1 VIRPEAPVLLE
12 IRDLHA
18 SVADQPILHGVNLTI
33 RAGEIHAVM
42 GRNGSGKSTLLGAL
56 AGDLAIN
63 SGAITIDG
71 LDLKEISV
79 AEQAKLR
86 SVVLQ
91 NRNYWLSYTAR
102 ELIEMG
108 QGPAELLRVEA
119 VMQRLDMTRY
129 EHQSVTTLSGG
140 EAQRVEIARALIRDT
155 PIYLLD
161 EPLSAQDVQSK
172 ARIITL
178 LRELRDKGR
187 TILVIAHIDK
197 SSLSWCDQIID
208 TLAE

>member
-1 VIRPEAPVLLE
+1 MALISIEQVSIA
-12 IRDLHA
+12 
-18 SVADQPILHGVNLTI
+18 
-33 RAGEIHAVM
+33 RAGKKVLNNFSAVIEP
-42 GRNGSGKSTLLGAL
+42 GKITAIIGPNGSGKSTLLGAL

-71 LDLKEISV
+71 RDLKDISV
-79 AEQAKLR
+79 AEQARLR
-86 SVVLQ
+86 CVVLQ

-140 EAQRVEIARALIRDT
+140 EAQRIEIARALIRDT
-155 PIYLLD
+155 PVYLLD
-161 EPLSAQDVQSK
+161 EPLSAQDTQSK
-172 ARIITL
+172 ARIIAL
-178 LRELRDKGR
+178 LSELRDQGR

-208 TLAE
+208 TLAQ

>member
-1 VIRPEAPVLLE
+1 MALITIEKVSIIRGGKNVLT
-12 IRDLHA
+12 DFSA
-18 SVADQPILHGVNLTI
+18 SIEPGKITAIIGP
-33 RAGEIHAVM
+33 
-42 GRNGSGKSTLLGAL
+42 NGSGKSSLLGAL
-56 AGDLAIN
+56 AGDLPIA
-63 SGAITIDG
+63 SGMITIAG
-71 LDLKEISV
+71 RDLKEISV
-79 AEQAKLR
+79 GEQSQLR

-108 QGPAELLRVEA
+108 QGPAELARVDA
-119 VMQRLDMTRY
+119 VIQRLDMTRY
-129 EHQSVTTLSGG
+129 ENQSVTTLSGG

-172 ARIITL
+172 ARIIAL
-178 LRELRDKGR
+178 LQELRDQGR
-187 TILVIAHIDK
+187 TVLVIAHIDK

-208 TLAE
+208 TLAQ

>member
-1 VIRPEAPVLLE
+1 MALITIEKVSIIRGGKNVLT
-12 IRDLHA
+12 DFSA
-18 SVADQPILHGVNLTI
+18 SIEPGKITAIIGP
-33 RAGEIHAVM
+33 
-42 GRNGSGKSTLLGAL
+42 NGSGKSTLLGAL
-56 AGDLAIN
+56 AGDLPIA
-63 SGAITIDG
+63 SGMITIAG
-71 LDLKEISV
+71 RDLKEISV
-79 AEQAKLR
+79 AEQSQLR

-108 QGPAELLRVEA
+108 QGPAELARVDA
-119 VMQRLDMTRY
+119 VMQRLDMTRF
-129 EHQSVTTLSGG
+129 ENQSVTTLSGG

-172 ARIITL
+172 ARIIAL
-178 LRELRDKGR
+178 LQELRDQGR
-187 TILVIAHIDK
+187 TVLVIAHIDK

-208 TLAE
+208 TLAQ

>member
-1 VIRPEAPVLLE
+1 MALITIEKVSIIRGGKNVLT
-12 IRDLHA
+12 DFSA
-18 SVADQPILHGVNLTI
+18 SIEPGKITAIIGP
-33 RAGEIHAVM
+33 
-42 GRNGSGKSTLLGAL
+42 NGSGKSTLLGAL
-56 AGDLAIN
+56 AGDLPID
-63 SGAITIDG
+63 SGMITIAG
-71 LDLKEISV
+71 RDLKEISV
-79 AEQAKLR
+79 AEQSQLR

-108 QGPAELLRVEA
+108 QGPAELARVDA
-119 VMQRLDMTRY
+119 VMKRLDMTRF
-129 EHQSVTTLSGG
+129 ENQSVTTLSGG

-172 ARIITL
+172 ARIIAL
-178 LRELRDKGR
+178 LQELRDQGR
-187 TILVIAHIDK
+187 TVLVIAHIDK

-208 TLAE
+208 TLAQ

>member
-1 VIRPEAPVLLE
+1 MALITIEKVSIIRGGKNVLT
-12 IRDLHA
+12 DFSA
-18 SVADQPILHGVNLTI
+18 SIEPGKITAIIGP
-33 RAGEIHAVM
+33 
-42 GRNGSGKSTLLGAL
+42 NGSGKSTLLGAL
-56 AGDLAIN
+56 AGDLPIA
-63 SGAITIDG
+63 SGMITIAG
-71 LDLKEISV
+71 RDLKEISV
-79 AEQAKLR
+79 GEQSQLR

-108 QGPAELLRVEA
+108 QGPAELARVDD

-129 EHQSVTTLSGG
+129 ENQSVTTLSGG
-140 EAQRVEIARALIRDT
+140 EAQRVEIARALILDT

-172 ARIITL
+172 ARIIAL
-178 LRELRDKGR
+178 LQELRDQGR
-187 TILVIAHIDK
+187 TVLVIAHIDK

-208 TLAE
+208 TLAQ

>member
-1 VIRPEAPVLLE
+1 MALITIEKVSIIRGGKNVLT
-12 IRDLHA
+12 DFSA
-18 SVADQPILHGVNLTI
+18 SIEPGKITAIIGP
-33 RAGEIHAVM
+33 
-42 GRNGSGKSTLLGAL
+42 NGSGKSSLLGAL
-56 AGDLAIN
+56 AGDLPIA
-63 SGAITIDG
+63 SGMITIAG
-71 LDLKEISV
+71 RDLKEISV
-79 AEQAKLR
+79 GEQSQLR

-108 QGPAELLRVEA
+108 QGPAELARVDA
-119 VMQRLDMTRY
+119 VMQHLDMTRF
-129 EHQSVTTLSGG
+129 ENQSVTTLSGG

-172 ARIITL
+172 ARIIAL
-178 LRELRDKGR
+178 LQELRDQGR
-187 TILVIAHIDK
+187 TVLVIAHIDK

-208 TLAE
+208 TLAQ

>member
-1 VIRPEAPVLLE
+1 MALITIEKVSIVRGGKNVLT
-12 IRDLHA
+12 DFSA
-18 SVADQPILHGVNLTI
+18 SIEPGKITAIIGP
-33 RAGEIHAVM
+33 
-42 GRNGSGKSTLLGAL
+42 NGSGKSTLLGAL
-56 AGDLAIN
+56 AGDLPIA
-63 SGAITIDG
+63 SGMITIAG
-71 LDLKEISV
+71 RDLKEISAV
-79 AEQAKLR
+79 EQSQLR

-108 QGPAELLRVEA
+108 QGPAELARVDA
-119 VMQRLDMTRY
+119 VMKSLDMTRY
-129 EHQSVTTLSGG
+129 ENQSVTTLSGG

-172 ARIITL
+172 ARIIAL
-178 LRELRDKGR
+178 LQELRDQGR
-187 TILVIAHIDK
+187 TVLVIAHIDK

-208 TLAE
+208 TLAQ

>member
-1 VIRPEAPVLLE
+1 MALITIEKVSIIRGGKNVLT
-12 IRDLHA
+12 DFSA
-18 SVADQPILHGVNLTI
+18 SIEPGKITAIIGP
-33 RAGEIHAVM
+33 
-42 GRNGSGKSTLLGAL
+42 NGSGKSTLLGAL
-56 AGDLAIN
+56 AGDLPID
-63 SGAITIDG
+63 SGMITIAG
-71 LDLKEISV
+71 RDLKEISV
-79 AEQAKLR
+79 AEQSQLR

-108 QGPAELLRVEA
+108 QGPAELARVDA
-119 VMQRLDMTRY
+119 VMKSLDMTRF
-129 EHQSVTTLSGG
+129 ENQSVTTLSGG

-172 ARIITL
+172 ARIIAL
-178 LRELRDKGR
+178 LQELRDQGR
-187 TILVIAHIDK
+187 TVLVIAHIDK

-208 TLAE
+208 TLAQ

>member
-1 VIRPEAPVLLE
+1 MALITIEKVSIIRGGKNVLT
-12 IRDLHA
+12 DFSA
-18 SVADQPILHGVNLTI
+18 SIEPGKITAIIGP
-33 RAGEIHAVM
+33 
-42 GRNGSGKSTLLGAL
+42 NGSGKSSLLGAL
-56 AGDLAIN
+56 AGDLPIA
-63 SGAITIDG
+63 SGMITIAG
-71 LDLKEISV
+71 RDLKEISV
-79 AEQAKLR
+79 AEQSQLR

-108 QGPAELLRVEA
+108 QGPAELARVDS
-119 VMQRLDMTRY
+119 VMKSLDMTRF
-129 EHQSVTTLSGG
+129 ENQSVTTLSGG

-172 ARIITL
+172 ARIIAL
-178 LRELRDKGR
+178 LQELRDQGR
-187 TILVIAHIDK
+187 TVLVIAHIDK

-208 TLAE
+208 TLAQ

>member
-1 VIRPEAPVLLE
+1 MALITIEKVSIIRGGKNVLT
-12 IRDLHA
+12 DFSA
-18 SVADQPILHGVNLTI
+18 SIEPGKITAIIGP
-33 RAGEIHAVM
+33 
-42 GRNGSGKSTLLGAL
+42 NGSGKSTLLGAL
-56 AGDLAIN
+56 AGDLPIAF
-63 SGAITIDG
+63 GMITIAG
-71 LDLKEISV
+71 RDLNEISAV
-79 AEQAKLR
+79 EQSQLR

-108 QGPAELLRVEA
+108 QGPAELARVDA
-119 VMQRLDMTRY
+119 VMKSLDMTRY
-129 EHQSVTTLSGG
+129 ENQSVTTLSGG

-172 ARIITL
+172 ARIIAL
-178 LRELRDKGR
+178 LQELRDQGR
-187 TILVIAHIDK
+187 TVLVIAHIDK

-208 TLAE
+208 TLAQ

>member
-1 VIRPEAPVLLE
+1 MALITIEKVSIIRGGKNVLT
-12 IRDLHA
+12 DFSA
-18 SVADQPILHGVNLTI
+18 SIEPGKITAIIGP
-33 RAGEIHAVM
+33 
-42 GRNGSGKSTLLGAL
+42 NGSGKSTLLGAL
-56 AGDLAIN
+56 AGDLPIT
-63 SGAITIDG
+63 SGMITIAG
-71 LDLKEISV
+71 RDLKEISV
-79 AEQAKLR
+79 GEQSQLR

-108 QGPAELLRVEA
+108 QGPAELARVDD
-119 VMQRLDMTRY
+119 VMQRLDMTRF
-129 EHQSVTTLSGG
+129 ENQSVTTLSGG

-172 ARIITL
+172 ARIIAL
-178 LRELRDKGR
+178 LQELRDQGR
-187 TILVIAHIDK
+187 TVSLIAHIDK

-208 TLAE
+208 TLAQ